1 MLIQVANMVHRE
13 PSSAFRY
20 AFGSDAHGKD
30 EMKLVFD
37 VASCFDAV
45 GLTDDDLMDFVR
57 V

>member
-45 GLTDDDLMDFVR
+45 GFTDDDLMDFVR
-57 V
+57 I